1 MSMGRSS
8 MGKQI
13 AVTRSSRDGGAKKVA
28 FGGTKKM
35 KVGGSTSSK
44 PEPKYKDLRDRLDGG
59 GPGKSGSTFSGGP
72 LASIGNAM
80 GIKPLAPR
88 PSAPSGGGGGA
99 DSGQAA
105 ARVQAQQAAGKAIRD
120 YKGNPDNSGGKGP
133 SAMSADAAAADAAA
147 AAAKSP
153 TKVMKQTYLGGPAA
167 GYRPGVDPEHQ
178 YFKTEEVD
186 ATTPEVKPMKK
197 GGMVRG
203 CGVALRGKGRGRMV

>member
-35 KVGGSTSSK
+35 KAGGSTSSK

-72 LASIGNAM
+72 LAKIGNAL
-80 GIKPLAPR
+80 GIKPMAPAMAT
-88 PSAPSGGGGGA
+88 SGGGA

-105 ARVQAQQAAGKAIRD
+105 ARVDAQRAAGLAARN
-120 YKGNPDNSGGKGP
+120 YKGNPDNSGGNGP
-133 SAMSADAAAADAAA
+133 SAVSAGAGAADAAKA
-147 AAAKSP
+147 P
-153 TKVMKQTYLGGPAA
+153 TKVMKQTYIGGPAA

-203 CGVALRGKGRGRMV
+203 YGCAKRGVRKARSV

>member
-35 KVGGSTSSK
+35 KAGGSTSK
-44 PEPKYKDLRDRLDGG
+44 PSSQKYTGLRDMLDGG

-72 LASIGNAM
+72 FSGAANAM
-80 GIKPLAPR
+80 GIKPMAPK
-88 PSAPSGGGGGA
+88 PAAPSGGGGGA

-133 SAMSADAAAADAAA
+133 SAMPDAADAAA
-147 AAAKSP
+147 AAAAATKAP